1 MHYEGFDI
9 YINVKELSGNNEMKI
24 LAAKLVRQQL
34 GGANFHLKECKGIP
48 DTKDK
53 THICD
58 TV

>member
-1 MHYEGFDI
+1 
-9 YINVKELSGNNEMKI
+9 MKI